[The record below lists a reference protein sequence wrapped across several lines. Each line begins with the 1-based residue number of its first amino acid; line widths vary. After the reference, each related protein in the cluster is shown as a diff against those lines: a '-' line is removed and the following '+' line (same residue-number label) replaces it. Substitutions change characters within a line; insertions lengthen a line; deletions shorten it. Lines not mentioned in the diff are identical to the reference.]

1 MKSRGKMVDSHHH
14 MVGGYGE
21 GLHFYETYQ
30 KQLELEK
37 LQAILLKTLYPGKF
51 YSYAGF
57 DYYMPEGKKQTD

>member
-1 MKSRGKMVDSHHH
+1 MKYRGKMVDSHHH

-51 YSYAGF
+51 YS
-57 DYYMPEGKKQTD
+57 